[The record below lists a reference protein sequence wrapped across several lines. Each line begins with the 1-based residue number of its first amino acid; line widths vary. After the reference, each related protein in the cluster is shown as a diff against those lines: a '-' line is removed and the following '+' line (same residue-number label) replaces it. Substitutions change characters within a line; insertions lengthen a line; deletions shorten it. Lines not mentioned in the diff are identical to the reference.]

1 MTRVLIAGVSTR
13 AAAESAVR
21 AGFQVV
27 TLDAYGDLD
36 QPSECRMLPGGT
48 PWRAAAAARYAG
60 AITADAVAFGSN
72 LDNDPQAVRSLAAGR
87 KLWGNSAAS
96 LGRARDPVAVSAAFR
111 LAGLAAPDVVT
122 RWNYVGSFMTGQPGA
137 WLVKPVRSGGGAGVR
152 RWRGPRLPAGCY
164 LQRYVPGRAGSVVF
178 VAARGRAVVLGT
190 SRQIV
195 GDAAFGAS
203 AFRYCGNLLLPCD
216 QAGGQAGVIA
226 QTAAASFGLTGVGG
240 VDFIASDGVMHP
252 IEVNP
257 RWTASMELV
266 ERACGVPVFGAHVEA
281 CTTGALPS
289 VGVFEATHTEVH
301 GKAVVF
307 ARNEVTVGDT
317 REWLDDLSVRDIP
330 RPHTRIASGHPVCT
344 VFAQGP
350 DEEACYDALVRR
362 AGSVYGQLARWARTP
377 S

>member
-1 MTRVLIAGVSTR
+1 MRVLIAGVSTR

-36 QPSECRMLPGGT
+36 QPSECQMLPGAT
-48 PWRAAAAARYAG
+48 PWRAAAAARFAG
-60 AITADAVAFGSN
+60 AISADAVAFGSN
-72 LDNDPQAVRSLAAGR
+72 LDNDPQAVRALAAGR
-87 KLWGNSAAS
+87 RLWGNSAAT
-96 LGRARDPVAVSAAFR
+96 LGLARDPVAVSTAFR
-111 LAGLAAPDVVT
+111 LAGLAAPDVAT
-122 RWNYVGSFMTGQPGA
+122 RGNYVGAFMTGQPGA

-178 VAARGRAVVLGT
+178 VAARGVAVVLGT

-195 GDAAFGAS
+195 GDPAFGAS

-216 QAGGQAGVIA
+216 QAGQQANLIA
-226 QTAAASFGLTGVGG
+226 QTAASAFELTGVGG

-266 ERACGVPVFGAHVEA
+266 ERACGVSVFGAHVDA
-281 CTTGALPS
+281 CTTGALPT
-289 VGVFEATHTEVH
+289 VGVFDASHTAVH
-301 GKAVVF
+301 GKAIVF
-307 ARNEVTVGDT
+307 ARKDVTIGDT
-317 REWLDDLSVRDIP
+317 RQWLEDPSVRDIP
-330 RPHTRIASGHPVCT
+330 RPDSRIASGEPVCT

-362 AGSVYGQLARWARTP
+362 AGTVYDHLARWARTP

>member
-1 MTRVLIAGVSTR
+1 MPRVLIAGVSTR

-36 QPSECRMLPGGT
+36 QPSECQMLPGDK
-48 PWRAAAAARYAG
+48 PWRAAAAARYAR

-72 LDNDPQAVRSLAAGR
+72 LDNDSQAVGTLAAGR
-87 KLWGNSAAS
+87 QLWGNPAAA
-96 LGRARDPVAVSAAFR
+96 LGRARDPIAVSTAFR
-111 LAGLAAPDVVT
+111 LAGLAAPDVVI
-122 RWNYVGSFMTGQPGA
+122 RGNYVGDFMTGQPGA

-152 RWRGPRLPAGCY
+152 RWRGPRLPVGCY
-164 LQRYVPGRAGSVVF
+164 LQRYVPGPPGSVVF

-216 QAGGQAGVIA
+216 QGGRQAEAIA
-226 QTAAASFGLTGVGG
+226 QTAAAAFGLTGVGG
-240 VDFIASDGVMHP
+240 VDFIACDGVMHP

-266 ERACGVPVFGAHVEA
+266 ERACGVSVFGAHVEA
-281 CTTGALPS
+281 CTTSALPT
-289 VGVFEATHTEVH
+289 VGVFGATHAVVH
-301 GKAVVF
+301 GKAIVF
-307 ARNEVTVGDT
+307 ARGEVTVGDT
-317 REWLDDLSVRDIP
+317 REWLDDPSVRDIP
-330 RPHTRIASGHPVCT
+330 RPHTRIAPAQPVCT

-350 DEEACYDALVRR
+350 DEDACYDALVRR
-362 AGSVYGQLARWARTP
+362 AGRVYDQLARWARTA
-377 S
+377 